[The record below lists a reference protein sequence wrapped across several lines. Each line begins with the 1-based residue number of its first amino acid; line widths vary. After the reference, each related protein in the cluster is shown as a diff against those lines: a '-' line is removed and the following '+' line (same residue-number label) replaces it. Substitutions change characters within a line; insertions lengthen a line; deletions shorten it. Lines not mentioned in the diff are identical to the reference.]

1 MGFSALQPDAP
12 QFAIDFFGKIVGD
25 TTATAAMPM
34 VNHVNQA
41 RSVSNV
47 IINYNLLE

>member
-1 MGFSALQPDAP
+1 
-12 QFAIDFFGKIVGD
+12 
-25 TTATAAMPM
+25 MPM